1 MNQQR
6 LLAKTNILAKDWEKE
21 FTVRFQATCDAKLSP
36 APENVAILVTSEY
49 EGIFKNGGIGTYYK
63 TLSEKLA
70 SQGRYVILILC
81 KTEKEFQG
89 ESTVAPVRHIF
100 ATHEAE
106 KFLQLQPIH
115 QGILSGFQQWEWV
128 ESESYRILFFVQ
140 AIAHHFSQSP
150 IYVEFPDLCGLGYR
164 TIQAKRAGLL
174 GKNCVTA
181 VTMHS
186 SQEWLNEANEKYSLY
201 PAWDWYQK
209 VYGYEQYSF
218 ENADLA
224 FFLSWFM
231 AEKVK
236 SYGWN
241 MTHAI
246 HLPYCFTLVPPLDK
260 KRPMLD
266 RVGLNIKRQ
275 QIPIVFFG
283 RLEERKGLLTF
294 LEAIEHITKHFADE
308 DISQQLYLL
317 FLGKT
322 VTLHAPETEQQ
333 DSQQYIEQ
341 QLNNKFNDINYT
353 IISDLFSQEAIALVQ
368 ELAPAIVCL
377 TSPQENFPN
386 SALEMGQLPVSLV
399 VSDTG
404 GFRET
409 LKLIGRSP
417 LYSAGLPLSK
427 GDGRGIN
434 KGGIESD
441 KVRWFE
447 PGNSQSLA
455 AEIANAIEA
464 YPEIPAV
471 PQREFLAQVNQSLLN
486 HRLEYIK
493 QAFTQV
499 SVSKQQLSSPESY
512 SRLLGMT
519 SDQEQIF
526 LQDYGQN
533 IYSGQGEIIDLG
545 CWLGSATISLAKG
558 LEKNRRV
565 ALKYKRIH
573 AYDLF
578 TWHPYMEQTVKGT
591 SLEGKYKPGDSF
603 LDEFTRRIS
612 PWSPSIAVYP
622 GNVMEI
628 GWNGGAIEYLFVDA
642 MKSWELTKSIIKNFY
657 FDLIPGVS
665 LVHYNDFADYA
676 TAWIHLLI
684 YKLRPYFKH
693 HCNLYQAAVFQY
705 VNPLPKETLSLDLD
719 PPFSIFS
726 TEDVH
731 QAFAYSL
738 QICHEKLRPN
748 IAAAKVM
755 AFIYLGDLDQAKQ
768 ELIQAREMFGNV
780 GEIPLAAEEISRRTM

>member
-1 MNQQR
+1 MMNQQK
-6 LLAKTNILAKDWEKE
+6 LLAKNKILAKDWEQE
-21 FTVRFQATCDAKLSP
+21 FTVRFQASFDEKLSP

-70 SQGRYVILILC
+70 SEGAYVILILC
-81 KTEKEFQG
+81 KTEREFQG

-100 ATHEAE
+100 STHQAE
-106 KFLQLQPIH
+106 QVLQLQPIQ
-115 QGILSGFQQWEWV
+115 QGILSGFQRWEWV

-140 AIAHHFSQSP
+140 AIAAHFSQSP

-164 TIQAKRAGLL
+164 TIQAKRAGFL
-174 GKNCVTA
+174 GQNCLTA

-186 SQEWLNEANEKYSLY
+186 GQEWLNEAHEKYSLY

-241 MTHAI
+241 MTQAI
-246 HLPYCFTLVPPLDK
+246 HLPYCFPIVPPLDK

-266 RVGLNIKRQ
+266 RGGLNLKRQ

-294 LEAIEHITKHFADE
+294 LEAIAHFAQQFADE
-308 DISQQLYLL
+308 EISQQLYLL

-333 DSQQYIEQ
+333 DSQEYIDQ
-341 QLNNKFNDINYT
+341 KLSNKFNYS

-409 LKLIGRSP
+409 LNLVGR
-417 LYSAGLPLSK
+417 
-427 GDGRGIN
+427 
-434 KGGIESD
+434 SD

-464 YPEIPAV
+464 YPEIPDV
-471 PQREFLAQVNQSLLN
+471 PQREFLAEVNQSLLN
-486 HRLEYIK
+486 QRLEYMK
-493 QAFTQV
+493 QAFIQKAV
-499 SVSKQQLSSPESY
+499 SNEQLSSPESY

-519 SDQEQIF
+519 SNQEQVF
-526 LQDYGQN
+526 LQDYGEN

-591 SLEGKYKPGDSF
+591 SLEGKYEQGDSF

-612 PWSPSIAVYP
+612 PWSPSIAVYS
-622 GNVMEI
+622 GDVIEI

-642 MKSWELTKSIIKNFY
+642 MKSWELTKSIFLNFY
-657 FDLIPGVS
+657 PHLMPMTS
-665 LVHYNDFADYA
+665 LVHYNDFAHYA

-684 YKLRPYFKH
+684 YKLKPYFKH
-693 HCNLYQAAVFQY
+693 YCNLYQAAVFQY
-705 VNPLPKETLSLDLD
+705 VNPLPKDTLILELD

-731 QAFAYSL
+731 QAFAYSME
-738 QICHEKLRPN
+738 ICHEKLRPN

-755 AFIYLGDLDQAKQ
+755 AFIYLGDIDQAKQ
-768 ELIQAREMFGNV
+768 ELIKAREMFGNA

>member
-1 MNQQR
+1 MNQHK
-6 LLAKTNILAKDWEKE
+6 LLAKTNILANDWEKE
-21 FTVRFQATCDAKLSP
+21 FTVRFQATFEEKLSP

-63 TLSEKLA
+63 TLSEKLS
-70 SQGRYVILILC
+70 SQGLYIILILC
-81 KTEKEFQG
+81 QTEKEFQG
-89 ESTVAPVRHIF
+89 ESSVAPVQHIF
-100 ATHEAE
+100 STHEAE
-106 KFLQLQPIH
+106 KVLQLQGIH
-115 QGILSGFQQWEWV
+115 QGILSEFQQWEWV

-140 AIAHHFSQSP
+140 AIAAHFRQSP

-174 GKNCVTA
+174 GQHCVTA
-181 VTMHS
+181 VTLHS
-186 SQEWLNEANEKYSLY
+186 GQEWLNEAHEKYSLY
-201 PAWDWYQK
+201 PGWNWFK
-209 VYGYEQYSF
+209 NVYGYEQYCC
-218 ENADLA
+218 EKADLA

-246 HLPYCFTLVPPLDK
+246 HLPYCFPIVPALDK

-266 RVGLNIKRQ
+266 RVGLNLKRQ

-294 LEAIEHITKHFADE
+294 LEAIAHITQQFAYE
-308 DISQQLYLL
+308 EISQQLYLL

-322 VTLHAPETEQQ
+322 VSLHAPETEQQ
-333 DSQQYIEQ
+333 DSQHYIERK
-341 QLNNKFNDINYT
+341 LNNKFNYT
-353 IISDLFSQEAIALVQ
+353 IISDLFSQEAISLVQ

-409 LKLIGRSP
+409 LNLIGR
-417 LYSAGLPLSK
+417 
-427 GDGRGIN
+427 
-434 KGGIESD
+434 SD

-455 AEIANAIEA
+455 AEIANAIEV
-464 YPEIPAV
+464 YPEIPVVAK
-471 PQREFLAQVNQSLLN
+471 PEFLAAVNQSLLN
-486 HRLEYIK
+486 QRLEYMK
-493 QAFTQV
+493 QAFTQGTV
-499 SVSKQQLSSPESY
+499 TKQQLSSPESY

-558 LEKNRRV
+558 VEINRRV

-591 SLEGKYKPGDSF
+591 SWEGQYQPGDSF

-612 PWSPSIAVYP
+612 PWSPSIKVYP
-622 GNVMEI
+622 GDVTEI

-642 MKSWELTKSIIKNFY
+642 MKSWELTKNIFLNFY
-657 FDLIPGVS
+657 CDLIPGVS
-665 LVHYNDFADYA
+665 LVHYNDFAHYA

-684 YKLRPYFKH
+684 DKLRPHFKH

-705 VNPLPKETLSLDLD
+705 VKPLPNDTLILKLD

-738 QICHEKLRPN
+738 QICHDKLRPN

-755 AFIYLGDLDQAKQ
+755 AFIYLGDIDQAKQ
-768 ELIQAREMFGNV
+768 ELIKAREMFGDV

>member
-1 MNQQR
+1 
-6 LLAKTNILAKDWEKE
+6 
-21 FTVRFQATCDAKLSP
+21 
-36 APENVAILVTSEY
+36 
-49 EGIFKNGGIGTYYK
+49 
-63 TLSEKLA
+63 
-70 SQGRYVILILC
+70 
-81 KTEKEFQG
+81 
-89 ESTVAPVRHIF
+89 
-100 ATHEAE
+100 
-106 KFLQLQPIH
+106 
-115 QGILSGFQQWEWV
+115 
-128 ESESYRILFFVQ
+128 
-140 AIAHHFSQSP
+140 
-150 IYVEFPDLCGLGYR
+150 
-164 TIQAKRAGLL
+164 
-174 GKNCVTA
+174 
-181 VTMHS
+181 
-186 SQEWLNEANEKYSLY
+186 
-201 PAWDWYQK
+201 
-209 VYGYEQYSF
+209 
-218 ENADLA
+218 
-224 FFLSWFM
+224 M

-246 HLPYCFTLVPPLDK
+246 HLPYCFPIVPALDK

-266 RVGLNIKRQ
+266 RVGLNLKRQ

-294 LEAIEHITKHFADE
+294 LEAIAHITQQFADE
-308 DISQQLYLL
+308 EISQQLYLL

-322 VTLHAPETEQQ
+322 VTLHAPKLDKQ
-333 DSQQYIEQ
+333 DSKQYIEQ
-341 QLNNKFNDINYT
+341 QLNNKFNYANYT

-409 LKLIGRSP
+409 LNLIGR
-417 LYSAGLPLSK
+417 
-427 GDGRGIN
+427 
-434 KGGIESD
+434 SD

-464 YPEIPAV
+464 YPEIPTV
-471 PQREFLAQVNQSLLN
+471 PQREFLAEVNQSLLN
-486 HRLEYIK
+486 QRLEYMK

-499 SVSKQQLSSPESY
+499 SVSNQRLSSQESY

-526 LQDYGQN
+526 LQDYGQT

-591 SLEGKYKPGDSF
+591 SLEGKYQPGDSF

-612 PWSPSIAVYP
+612 PWSPSIAVYS
-622 GNVMEI
+622 GDVMEI

-665 LVHYNDFADYA
+665 LVHYNDFAHYA

-693 HCNLYQAAVFQY
+693 YCNLYQAAVFQY
-705 VNPLPKETLSLDLD
+705 VNPIESDTAIWEMDRNVGAKHSGDNLSDKSIDFMSECFAQTD

-738 QICHEKLRPN
+738 QICHDKLRPN

-768 ELIQAREMFGNV
+768 ELIQAREMFGNA
-780 GEIPLAAEEISRRTM
+780 GDIPLVAEEISRRTM